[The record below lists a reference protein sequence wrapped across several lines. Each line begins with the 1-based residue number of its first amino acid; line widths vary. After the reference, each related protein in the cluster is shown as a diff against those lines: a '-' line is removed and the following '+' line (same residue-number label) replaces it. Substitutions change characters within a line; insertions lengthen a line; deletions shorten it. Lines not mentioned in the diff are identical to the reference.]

1 VMLFCARCRVVKSP
15 VSVRFLSMRSQRQRN
30 VSMEIVTPAKEALSK
45 LTDSFVGARRRRAQ
59 EKQAAKERNW
69 DRGGERD
76 VTP

>member
-1 VMLFCARCRVVKSP
+1 
-15 VSVRFLSMRSQRQRN
+15 
-30 VSMEIVTPAKEALSK
+30 MEIVTPAKEALSK